1 MSITANV
8 VVFPLTWYKQ
18 EWNNI
23 NILNHQ
29 HIPFVTKPFLVL
41 VNLLGWQYDSFIDII
56 KGMQCT

>member
-18 EWNNI
+18 KWHNI

-29 HIPFVTKPFLVL
+29 HITFVTKPFLVL
-41 VNLLGWQYDSFIDII
+41 VNLLGWQYESFIDII
-56 KGMQCT
+56 KGMQST